1 MDPKIEKYILAQPG
15 GRQAVLKVI
24 HAIIID
30 EDKTVVAVV
39 EPMMG
44 KEMIIYKGKGV
55 MKYGLAGVKNY
66 MSLHVMPIYGSEKL
80 YAKYKAL
87 LSKASFQKGCI
98 NFDNAEQMPVATV
111 RQLMADC
118 AKVDLLKMKEEFLK
132 GKKVKGKPKG

>member
-1 MDPKIEKYILAQPG
+1 MDPHIEKYILAQAA
-15 GRQAVLKVI
+15 GRQAVLRTI
-24 HAIIID
+24 HTIITD

-44 KEMIIYKGKGV
+44 KEMIIYKGKGL

-66 MSLHVMPIYGSEKL
+66 MSLHVMPIYGSAKL

-87 LSKASFQKGCI
+87 LNRASFQKGCI
-98 NFDNAEQMPVATV
+98 NFDNAEQMPVAIV

-118 AKVDLLKMKEEFLK
+118 AKVDLLKMKEDFLK
-132 GKKVKGKPKG
+132 GRTVKGKPKG